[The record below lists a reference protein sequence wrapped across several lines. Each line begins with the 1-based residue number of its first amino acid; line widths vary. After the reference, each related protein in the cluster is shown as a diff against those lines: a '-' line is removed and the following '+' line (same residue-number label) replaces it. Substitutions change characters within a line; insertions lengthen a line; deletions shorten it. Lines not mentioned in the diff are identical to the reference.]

1 MGIIG
6 KEWVVITRQHRVIR
20 YAQKNMQSVCIKKWE
35 VTGMNNY
42 LVIKDAV
49 EQFEITQYALR
60 KAIKNG
66 QVRHFVTNTTC
77 TAVPCTTTNP
87 KERCAGNN
95 AESKYMFTG
104 RTAKISFPKKYI
116 M

>member
-1 MGIIG
+1 MGIIV

-66 QVRHFVTNTTC
+66 QVRHFVTKLLPINIP
-77 TAVPCTTTNP
+77 VMMVY
-87 KERCAGNN
+87 
-95 AESKYMFTG
+95 AEDIKTYNCCL
-104 RTAKISFPKKYI
+104 RAILCR
-116 M
+116 